1 MNDEMEL
8 RKMIS
13 KWNKKKLQDTII
25 SEYKLSMKLKG
36 LNDEEN
42 EKLQDEIKNLKEQ
55 VRQLKNFGE
64 EQVKLNTKQYHV
76 IKSFQL
82 KQ

>member
-1 MNDEMEL
+1 MNNKEL
-8 RKMIS
+8 QLIEL
-13 KWNKKKLQDTII
+13 KK
-25 SEYKLSMKLKG
+25 
-36 LNDEEN
+36 EN

-55 VRQLKNFGE
+55 VRQLKTFGE
-64 EQVKLNTKQYHV
+64 EQVKLNSKQYQV

>member
-1 MNDEMEL
+1 MNNKEPQYVKL
-8 RKMIS
+8 RK
-13 KWNKKKLQDTII
+13 
-25 SEYKLSMKLKG
+25 
-36 LNDEEN
+36 EN

-55 VRQLKNFGE
+55 VRQLKTFGE
-64 EQVKLNTKQYHV
+64 EQVKLNSKQYQV

>member
-1 MNDEMEL
+1 MNNKEL
-8 RKMIS
+8 QLIEL
-13 KWNKKKLQDTII
+13 KK
-25 SEYKLSMKLKG
+25 
-36 LNDEEN
+36 EN

-55 VRQLKNFGE
+55 VRQLKNFGI

-82 KQ
+82 K

>member
-1 MNDEMEL
+1 
-8 RKMIS
+8 
-13 KWNKKKLQDTII
+13 
-25 SEYKLSMKLKG
+25 MKLKG

>member
-1 MNDEMEL
+1 MEL

>member
-1 MNDEMEL
+1 MDY
-8 RKMIS
+8 
-13 KWNKKKLQDTII
+13 KKL
-25 SEYKLSMKLKG
+25 K
-36 LNDEEN
+36 EEN

-55 VRQLKNFGE
+55 IRQLKNFGI
-64 EQVKLNTKQYHV
+64 EQVKLNSKQYNQ